1 VNNRR
6 TVLFGAFFLLFIKGI
21 PLEAQSE
28 EVRQGKLIIVGGG
41 KMADSL
47 FHFFGT
53 LAGGKDKPL
62 VIIPTAMS
70 DDGISENTFKNRF
83 SLTGF
88 SNIQVVHAR
97 DKSMADTP
105 ENLHKIQQASAVY
118 FTGGDQSRIA
128 DAFLGTKVHEELK
141 NLLKRGGVIMGTS
154 AGATIMGTL
163 LIGGDARGFPNI
175 NMPYPAALDLLP
187 QTVIDQHVLKRNRQF
202 DLIPV
207 LENYPHLLGIAMD
220 EQTAIIVKNNQFSV
234 WGPSYVLV
242 YNTNDW
248 SLQKEKYGKVH
259 KPFIM
264 LSMGQK
270 YDLVKR
276 EIIK

>member
-1 VNNRR
+1 MNNWIS
-6 TVLFGAFFLLFIKGI
+6 LFLGTFFLLPLKGI
-21 PLEAQSE
+21 PLAAQAEISQ
-28 EVRQGKLIIVGGG
+28 QGKLIIVGGG

-47 FHFFGT
+47 YHIFGT
-53 LAGGKDKPL
+53 LAGGKDKPV

-70 DDGISENTFKNRF
+70 DEGIAENTFKNRF
-83 SLTGF
+83 LSIGF

-97 DKSMADTP
+97 EKSKADTP
-105 ENLHKIQQASAVY
+105 DNLNIIQQASAVY

-141 NLLKRGGVIMGTS
+141 KLLKRGGVIMGTS

-163 LIGGDARGFPNI
+163 LIGGDARAFPNI
-175 NMPYPAALDLLP
+175 NMPYPPALDLLP
-187 QTVIDQHVLKRNRQF
+187 QTVLDQHVLKRNRQF

-207 LENYPHLLGIAMD
+207 LETYPHLLGIAMD
-220 EQTAIIVKNNQFSV
+220 EQTAIIVKDNQFSV

-248 SLQKEKYGKVH
+248 KRQKEKYGKVH
-259 KPFIM
+259 KPFM
-264 LSMGQK
+264 MMSMGQK
-270 YDLVKR
+270 YDLITR